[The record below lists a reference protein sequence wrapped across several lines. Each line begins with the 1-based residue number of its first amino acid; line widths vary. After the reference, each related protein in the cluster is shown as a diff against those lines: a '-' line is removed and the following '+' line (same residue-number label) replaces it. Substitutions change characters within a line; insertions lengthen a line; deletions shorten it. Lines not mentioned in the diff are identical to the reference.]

1 MANRIKGIT
10 VEIGGDTT
18 KLSKA
23 LEGVNKNIKNTQ
35 TQLKDVEK
43 LLKLDPTNTELLSQ
57 KQKLLADAVT
67 ATKEKLETL
76 KTAAEQANQA
86 LANGDISQE
95 QYDAL
100 RREIIETEQELQNLQ
115 REAEASGTALAK
127 LGQAGEMLE
136 NAGGKIADVGKTLTT
151 HVTVPIAAAG
161 TAAVKTAADF
171 DAAMSKVAAVSGAT
185 GEDLDALRDKAREM
199 GAKTKFSASEAADA
213 MNYMAMAGWKTGDML
228 EGIEGIMNLAAAS
241 GEDLATTSDIVTDAL
256 TAFGMSADD
265 SSHFADV
272 LAAASSNAN
281 TNVSMMGETFKY
293 CAPVAGALGFSCED
307 TAQAIGLMANSGIK
321 STQAGTALR
330 TIMNTLAGDVKIC
343 GDSIGEVEIA
353 TTNADGSMRDLNDIL
368 ADCRS
373 AFSQLSESEQASA
386 AQALV
391 GKNAMSGFL
400 ALMNAAPSD
409 IQKLEGA
416 ISTCSDEIDGYNG
429 VTAKMAAVMQD
440 NLGGQLTIL
449 KSQLQELAISFGE
462 ILMPAIRSIV
472 SRIQGLIDKFNALS
486 PATKETIV
494 KVALVAAALGPLL
507 VVVGKTM
514 VGVGKLMQFISNL
527 PTIIAGA
534 KAAFSSFGAVIG
546 GISAPVVAVI
556 AVVAALV
563 AAFVHLWKTN
573 DEFRA
578 KITAIWEQIKSIFS
592 GFCQGIVDR
601 INALGFD
608 FKNITEVIKAVWDG
622 LCKFL
627 KPIFEGQ
634 FQQIANIFKAVTNII
649 LSILDIFVGIF
660 TGDWSRVWGG
670 IKGIF
675 SAVWNFIKDTLKNAL
690 NMICG
695 IFGTD
700 LGEVKEFWV
709 NVWTSIKNFFVGI
722 WTAIYNS
729 VSEKINLIK
738 TVITV
743 VWNAIHTA
751 ISTVLNAIWNVISTV
766 WQTIYDFIS
775 PLLEAFR
782 YLFETIFEAIHVIIS
797 RVMDWIHEKI
807 TTAWEN
813 IKAVVTIVLEAIKS
827 VIETVWNA
835 IHAAITTAMDAI
847 SNVIYTVWNEIS
859 GFISGV
865 LNAIWSVISSIW
877 ESIKNHIT
885 NALNAIHAV
894 VSAVWNA
901 MSGFISGILNTIFA
915 TVANIW
921 NNIKSTIINIL
932 NAIKTVVTSI
942 WDSIKTAISNKITA
956 IKTTIENGFNA
967 AVNFIKNLA
976 SQAFQWG
983 ADIINN
989 IVSGIKSKINAVA
1002 DAVKGIADKIRSFLH
1017 FSVPDEGPLADFESW
1032 MPDFMKGLADGINAN
1047 ANVVGDA
1054 VNSFAGGLAEKISSV
1069 IQSALSNVVT
1079 SVQGFMTQV
1088 FDTVKT
1094 VWTNANAAIDA
1105 TMSQI
1110 SSGITSGWKT
1120 IVSTIKPALESI
1132 RNIIMTTWKA
1142 VSSVI
1147 SAALDGIKKIVTA
1160 VWTALKNLIK
1170 TGQLD
1175 IKSVVTT
1182 TWETVSGVVRTAV
1195 NAIKSVVQ
1203 AVWDAMPDTVRS
1215 AMNRVKDAVLSIW
1228 DGIKN
1233 GIGDRLGGVRDAVV
1247 NAMNA
1252 VYNAVM
1258 DKVNSSW
1265 SWGRDLMQNLIN
1277 GITYMLGSLIN
1288 TVADVARSI
1297 WEYLHFSVPEKGALT
1312 DVEEWM
1318 PDFMKGLA
1326 KGIDKSK
1333 KYVEAAVSGVADAMT
1348 LTMQSGLNVDM
1359 DGISGAM
1366 MDGSPAGTVIN
1377 NYNNDNSRTVNQT
1390 NNSPKSLSRLEI
1402 YRMTRNALN
1411 V

>member
-35 TQLKDVEK
+35 TQLKDVQK
-43 LLKLDPTNTELLSQ
+43 LLKLDPSNTELLSQ
-57 KQKLLADAVT
+57 KHKLLADAVT

-76 KTAAEQANQA
+76 KTAAEQANTA

-100 RREIIETEQELQNLQ
+100 QREIIETEQELQNLQ
-115 REAEASGTALAK
+115 REAEASSTALAK

-136 NAGGKIADVGKTLTT
+136 KAGDKIADVGTTLTT
-151 HVTVPIAAAG
+151 HVTVPVMAAG

-185 GEDLDALRDKAREM
+185 GDELDALRDKAREM

-400 ALMNAAPSD
+400 ALMNATPSD

-429 VTAKMAAVMQD
+429 VTEKMAAVMQD

-514 VGVGKLMQFISNL
+514 VGVGKLMKFVSNL

-534 KAAFSSFGAVIG
+534 KAAFTSFGAVIG

-563 AAFVHLWKTN
+563 AAFVHLWRTN
-573 DEFRA
+573 EDFRN

-627 KPIFEGQ
+627 KPVFEGQ
-634 FQQIANIFKAVTNII
+634 FQQIANTFKAVTDII

-660 TGDWSRVWGG
+660 TGDWSRVWDG

-675 SAVWNFIKDTLKNAL
+675 AAVWNFIKDTLKNAL

-709 NVWTSIKNFFVGI
+709 NVWTSIKNFFVNIWNGIKNFVSTVLNAIKNFFTTIWTGIKNFFVGI
-722 WTAIYNS
+722 WTAIYND
-729 VSEKINLIK
+729 VTAKINLIK
-738 TVITV
+738 TVI
-743 VWNAIHTA
+743 
-751 ISTVLNAIWNVISTV
+751 
-766 WQTIYDFIS
+766 
-775 PLLEAFR
+775 
-782 YLFETIFEAIHVIIS
+782 
-797 RVMDWIHEKI
+797 
-807 TTAWEN
+807 
-813 IKAVVTIVLEAIKS
+813 
-827 VIETVWNA
+827 ETVWNA
-835 IHAAITTAMDAI
+835 
-847 SNVIYTVWNEIS
+847 VS
-859 GFISGV
+859 GFISTV

-885 NALNAIHAV
+885 NTLNAIHAV

-921 NNIKSTIINIL
+921 NSIKSTIFTVL
-932 NAIKTVVTSI
+932 NTIKTVVTSI
-942 WDSIKTAISNKITA
+942 WDSIKTAISSKITA

-967 AVNFIKNLA
+967 AVNFIKNLG
-976 SQAFQWG
+976 SQAVQWG

-1032 MPDFMKGLADGINAN
+1032 MPDFM
-1047 ANVVGDA
+1047 
-1054 VNSFAGGLAEKISSV
+1054 
-1069 IQSALSNVVT
+1069 Q
-1079 SVQGFMTQV
+1079 
-1088 FDTVKT
+1088 
-1094 VWTNANAAIDA
+1094 
-1105 TMSQI
+1105 
-1110 SSGITSGWKT
+1110 
-1120 IVSTIKPALESI
+1120 
-1132 RNIIMTTWKA
+1132 
-1142 VSSVI
+1142 
-1147 SAALDGIKKIVTA
+1147 
-1160 VWTALKNLIK
+1160 
-1170 TGQLD
+1170 
-1175 IKSVVTT
+1175 
-1182 TWETVSGVVRTAV
+1182 
-1195 NAIKSVVQ
+1195 
-1203 AVWDAMPDTVRS
+1203 
-1215 AMNRVKDAVLSIW
+1215 
-1228 DGIKN
+1228 
-1233 GIGDRLGGVRDAVV
+1233 
-1247 NAMNA
+1247 
-1252 VYNAVM
+1252 
-1258 DKVNSSW
+1258 
-1265 SWGRDLMQNLIN
+1265 
-1277 GITYMLGSLIN
+1277 
-1288 TVADVARSI
+1288 
-1297 WEYLHFSVPEKGALT
+1297 
-1312 DVEEWM
+1312 
-1318 PDFMKGLA
+1318 GLA

-1359 DGISGAM
+1359 SGRGAPAGDYGAM
-1366 MDGSPAGTVIN
+1366 MNGGARATVIN

-1390 NNSPKSLSRLEI
+1390 NHSPKSLSRLEI
-1402 YRMTRNALN
+1402 YRQTRNALN